1 MDNVIL
7 GVDPSSRKVA
17 VTTTWSGWDEP
28 ELFTIDLPGDHTEG
42 CGLAFRRFFEYIS
55 GVRERTGCALFVF
68 QEEPLMAFGKNM
80 NANSTIT
87 QARIGGALE
96 AACSEAMV
104 PVTLVNNKVWKKVV
118 IGNGNAGKPEI
129 AAWVHDNLPDAYDL
143 AGGDQ
148 DLLDSSAI
156 NEFGKMVVNAPK
168 RKIII
173 RRRHREKVAA

>member
-17 VTTTWSGWDEP
+17 VTTTWSGWTEP
-28 ELFTIDLPGDHTEG
+28 ELFTIDLPEDHSEG
-42 CGLAFRRFFEYIS
+42 CGLAFRRFFEYVS
-55 GVRERTGCALFVF
+55 GIKERTGHTPLVF
-68 QEEPLMAFGKNM
+68 QEEPLMAFGRNM

-104 PVTLVNNKVWKKVV
+104 PVTLVNNKVWKKIV
-118 IGNGNAGKPEI
+118 IGNGNAGKPDI
-129 AAWVHDNLPDAYDL
+129 AAWVHDNMVDAYDI

-148 DLLDSSAI
+148 DLLDASAI
-156 NEFGKMVVNAPK
+156 NRFGNMVVSAPK
-168 RKIII
+168 RKIRI
-173 RRRHREKVAA
+173 RRLKVVA

>member
-1 MDNVIL
+1 MDHVIL

-17 VTTTWSGWDEP
+17 VTTTWSGWNLP
-28 ELFTIDLPGDHTEG
+28 ELFTIDLPENHSEG

-55 GVRERTGCALFVF
+55 GVRERTGCTPFVF
-68 QEEPLMAFGKNM
+68 QEEPLMAFGRNM

-104 PVTLVNNKVWKKVV
+104 PVKLINNKVWKKVV
-118 IGNGNAGKPEI
+118 VGNGNAGKPEI
-129 AAWVHDNLPDAYDL
+129 SDWVHENLPDAYDL

-148 DLLDSSAI
+148 DLIDSACI
-156 NEFGKMVVNAPK
+156 NEHGKIVLNAPK
-168 RKIII
+168 RVIRI
-173 RRRHREKVAA
+173 RRLKVAA